1 MSLAPGKEKN
11 MDSKMIREAQ
21 DLLRKAME
29 NLKKNVSKELGN
41 TPHLEGVRPME
52 GSVRCGVVSFP
63 AIAASPGFVLSPD
76 YYLQGCQ
83 TEAVSSYLLADGLS
97 FDTFMERLGKCIT
110 EKAVT
115 VRGNR
120 TFLNPNTVATLERIQ
135 AELA

>member
-1 MSLAPGKEKN
+1 
-11 MDSKMIREAQ
+11 MDSKEIRRAQ

-29 NLKKNVSKELGN
+29 NLKKDVSKELGN

-52 GSVRCGVVSFP
+52 GSVRCGVVSFS
-63 AIAASPGFVLSPD
+63 AIAASPGLVFSPD
-76 YYLQGCQ
+76 YYLSDCQGG
-83 TEAVSSYLLADGLS
+83 AVSGYLLADEIS
-97 FDTFMERLGKCIT
+97 FDTFMKRLGKCIA

-115 VRGNR
+115 VKGDR

>member
-52 GSVRCGVVSFP
+52 GSVRCGVVSFS
-63 AIAASPGFVLSPD
+63 AIAASPGRVLSPD

-83 TEAVSSYLLADGLS
+83 TEAVSSYLLADGIS
-97 FDTFMERLGKCIT
+97 FDTFMERLGKCIA

-115 VRGNR
+115 VKGDR

>member
-52 GSVRCGVVSFP
+52 GSVRCGVVSFS

-83 TEAVSSYLLADGLS
+83 TEAVSSYLLADGIS
-97 FDTFMERLGKCIT
+97 FDTFMERLGKCIA

-115 VRGNR
+115 VKGDR